1 MLPLHLQKLLC
12 VLTCARRVAHADRRS
27 FCRGRA
33 SLAEPSY
40 STCLVRIRIRTH
52 DHFPST
58 AARLNRFSFDTAGV
72 RENRESSGP
81 VPQSAPFD
89 PRRAILFY
97 SLWVFGA
104 GLYLTWCTCSEADS
118 AERVV
123 IGRVAARDAYDR
135 DWCLCLLFV
144 AGGYALASAAV
155 VNGVHSLTIHSSAPS
170 AHRVV

>member
-1 MLPLHLQKLLC
+1 MVAHVYSARMCGQIGVNVSAIVVIMRQRECWVAHQTSNRVPAPGAEHSPLHDHAVAFNGWHAGARARMLPLHLQKLLC

-97 SLWVFGA
+97 SLW
-104 GLYLTWCTCSEADS
+104 CSAQ
-118 AERVV
+118 A
-123 IGRVAARDAYDR
+123 
-135 DWCLCLLFV
+135 
-144 AGGYALASAAV
+144 
-155 VNGVHSLTIHSSAPS
+155 
-170 AHRVV
+170 